1 LIPISLKYEVSD
13 WLEDLGLICLLLEL
27 RSLAI
32 TYFSEGLFLTSVG
45 EETSFGA
52 TFSALEFISG
62 VMAMRVTG
70 MTGADAIGGKLAG
83 RTSEVA
89 GDDCREF
96 RWIVEVPLSRPV
108 HPKSLGVPEWCSI
121 CPQNLLTKDF
131 QANLN
136 SIDFTGP
143 GICPPVVEVEN
154 GILNI
159 IEHNVPIK
167 YYCLRKF
174 NESSNS
180 MLSTS

>member
-1 LIPISLKYEVSD
+1 LN
-13 WLEDLGLICLLLEL
+13 
-27 RSLAI
+27 
-32 TYFSEGLFLTSVG
+32 SVG

-52 TFSALEFISG
+52 TFSVLEFILG
-62 VMAMRVTG
+62 VMAMEVTG

-96 RWIVEVPLSRPV
+96 GWIVEVPLSRSV
-108 HPKSLGVPEWCSI
+108 HPKFLGVPEWYST

-136 SIDFTGP
+136 SIDFMGP
-143 GICPPVVEVEN
+143 RICPPLVEVEN

-159 IEHNVPIK
+159 IEHNIPIK
-167 YYCLRKF
+167 YHCLRKF
-174 NESSNS
+174 NESSNF